1 MLNAD
6 DDCKSRMFSA
16 PDATGVSAHCDGCTL
31 LVKEN
36 CDKGIENPAKGNYMK
51 VVKLSHCL
59 LTELSRAHTQNH
71 FILRWG
77 KKVKIGTE
85 STSNYGL
92 GIVPSVLV
100 LQAFTHHNK

>member
-1 MLNAD
+1 MWCEHLIAD

-77 KKVKIGTE
+77 KK
-85 STSNYGL
+85 
-92 GIVPSVLV
+92 
-100 LQAFTHHNK
+100 